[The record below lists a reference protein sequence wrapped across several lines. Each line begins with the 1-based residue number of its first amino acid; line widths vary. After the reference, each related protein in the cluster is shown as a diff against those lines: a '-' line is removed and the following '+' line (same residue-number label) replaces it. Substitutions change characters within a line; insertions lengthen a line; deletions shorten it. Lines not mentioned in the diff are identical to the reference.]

1 MLKSLDFSGKVAL
14 VTGAGNGMGRA
25 AAVLFAQAGARVAVC
40 DLDARGGEETVARIR
55 SAGGEAI
62 FVATDVAS
70 AAAVAAMVERAVTE
84 FGRLDCAFNNAGVL
98 LENQPSAEWD
108 EELFDRTMRINARGV
123 MLCMKHEIRQM
134 LRQGGGAIVNNA
146 SVEAF
151 TGVPGHAGY
160 DASKHAVLG
169 LTRTAAVEYAA
180 RGIRVNVV
188 CPGAI
193 RTPMVDAATTTIGG
207 ADSLAGYHPMGRI
220 GEPEEVAHAA
230 LWLCS
235 DAASFVTGHA
245 LAVDGG
251 MLAR

>member
-14 VTGAGNGMGRA
+14 VTGAGSGMGRA
-25 AAVLFAQAGARVAVC
+25 AARLFAEAGARVIVC
-40 DLDARGGEETVARIR
+40 DIDTRGEETAASIR
-55 SAGGEAI
+55 AAGGEAI
-62 FVATDVAS
+62 FVATDVSSAS
-70 AAAVAAMVERAVTE
+70 SVAAMIERTVAA
-84 FGRLDCAFNNAGVL
+84 FGGLDCAFNNAGVL
-98 LENQPSAEWD
+98 LENRPAAEWD
-108 EELFDRTMRINARGV
+108 EGIFDRTMSVNARGV

-134 LRQGGGAIVNNA
+134 LRQGRGAIVNNA

-151 TGVPGHAGY
+151 SGVPGHAGY
-160 DASKHAVLG
+160 TASKHAVLG

-180 RGIRVNVV
+180 RGIRVNAV

-193 RTPMVDAATTTIGG
+193 RTPMVDAATAAIGG
-207 ADSLAGYHPMGRI
+207 ADSLAAYHPIGRI

-235 DAASFVTGHA
+235 DAASFVTGQA